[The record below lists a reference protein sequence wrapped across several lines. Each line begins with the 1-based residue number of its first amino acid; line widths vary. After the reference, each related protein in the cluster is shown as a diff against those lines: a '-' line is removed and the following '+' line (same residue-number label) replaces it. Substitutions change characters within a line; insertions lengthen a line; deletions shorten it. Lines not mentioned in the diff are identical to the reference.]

1 MDKNAL
7 TVTVT
12 IDTVYGFINKYGYW
26 HLTPINNK
34 QVLES
39 YLRRTFSGLER
50 AILQEF
56 EEMENKN
63 RVEVTNE

>member
-12 IDTVYGFINKYGYW
+12 IDTVYGFMNKYGYC

-56 EEMENKN
+56 EEMENNN
-63 RVEVTNE
+63 RVEVTND

>member
-7 TVTVT
+7 TVKVT
-12 IDTVYGFINKYGYW
+12 IDTVYGFMNKMACR
-26 HLTPINNK
+26 HLIPINNK

-39 YLRRTFSGLER
+39 YLRNTFSGLER

-56 EEMENKN
+56 EEMENNN
-63 RVEVTNE
+63 RVEVTND

>member
-12 IDTVYGFINKYGYW
+12 IDTVYGFMNKYGYC

-56 EEMENKN
+56 EVMENNN
-63 RVEVTNE
+63 RVEVTND

>member
-7 TVTVT
+7 TVEVT
-12 IDTVYGFINKYGYW
+12 IDTVYGFINKYGYC

-56 EEMENKN
+56 EEMENNN
-63 RVEVTNE
+63 RVEVTND